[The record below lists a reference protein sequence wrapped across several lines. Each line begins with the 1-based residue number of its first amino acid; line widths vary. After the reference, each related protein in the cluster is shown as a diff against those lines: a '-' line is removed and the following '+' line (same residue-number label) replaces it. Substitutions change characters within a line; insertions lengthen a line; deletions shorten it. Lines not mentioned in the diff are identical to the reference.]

1 MAITV
6 TIEQAQANLCEF
18 IRQLAPGEEIIMTEE
33 QRPVAQ
39 LRLRLRGEPPKR
51 PAPGLGKGSVL
62 FMSPDCDEPLEE
74 MQDYSK

>member
-6 TIEQAQANLCEF
+6 TIEEAQANLREF
-18 IRQLAPGEEIIMTEE
+18 IRHLAPGEEIIITEE

-39 LRLRLRGEPPKR
+39 LRLQGEPPKR
-51 PAPGLGKGSVL
+51 PAPGSGKGSVM
-62 FMSPDCDEPLEE
+62 FMSPDFDEPLEE